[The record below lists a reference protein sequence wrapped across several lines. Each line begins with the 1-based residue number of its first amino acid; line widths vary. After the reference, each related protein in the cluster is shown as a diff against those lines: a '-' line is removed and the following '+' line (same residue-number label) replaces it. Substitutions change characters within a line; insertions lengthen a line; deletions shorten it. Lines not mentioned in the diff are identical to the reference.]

1 MTNTVLETKRN
12 DLSEML
18 HKGVCEVTFTK
29 VNGET
34 RTMPCTLDP
43 AIIPPAPEP
52 KVLVE
57 GETITVKTKKPNPEV
72 MSVWC
77 LDKKEWRSFRVMNVT
92 GIVSVS

>member
-1 MTNTVLETKRN
+1 MTDNVLEIKRQ

-29 VNGET
+29 VDGT
-34 RTMPCTLDP
+34 VRTMPCTLDP

-52 KVLVE
+52 KVLAE
-57 GETITVKTKKPNPEV
+57 GEVARAKKPNPEV

-77 LDKKEWRSFRVMNVT
+77 TDKKEWRSFRVLNVT